1 MSSKKTAAAAQ
12 EALKPVEAAVN
23 AGKETVEKVV
33 KASTDAATK
42 NYEQAVAMTKE
53 QVEKA
58 STAAFRGYDE
68 LVALNKDN
76 LDAFVKSSN
85 VMVKGYE
92 AIGKEFMAFAQ
103 SSIDANVQATQAIF
117 GAKTLREMI
126 DLQAAYTRKNFDSAV
141 AESSKI
147 GELSVKVANEAF
159 EPLQSRVNVAVESL
173 LKPASV

>member
-1 MSSKKTAAAAQ
+1 MSSKKTAAAAH

-23 AGKETVEKVV
+23 ASKETVEKVV
-33 KASTDAATK
+33 KAGADAATK

-68 LVALNKDN
+68 LATLNQEN
-76 LDAFVKSSN
+76 LDAFARSSN

-92 AIGKEFMAFAQ
+92 IIGKEFMAFAQ
-103 SSIDANVQATQAIF
+103 NSIDANVQATQAIF

-126 DLQAAYTRKNFDSAV
+126 DLQAAYTRKSFDTAV
-141 AESSKI
+141 SESSKI

-159 EPLQSRVNVAVESL
+159 EPFQSRVNVAVETI